1 MDDLTGRL
9 RDEQNESTESS
20 ADSHSYVR
28 YLSYLKSGAE
38 SNETASDMYPSTV
51 TLRQTIDELLDIG
64 LSDSKCPVC

>member
-28 YLSYLKSGAE
+28 Y
-38 SNETASDMYPSTV
+38 PP
-51 TLRQTIDELLDIG
+51 I
-64 LSDSKCPVC
+64 